1 MSGYDRELGM
11 GSSFSDRGYGSFY
24 EDGGLSN
31 PLSVD
36 YASQRLSDDLSL
48 LSNEVSL
55 QRRGAMPVQR
65 RGAMPAQRRSAMP
78 AQRRGAMPVQRRSAL
93 PLQEYDAT
101 SLPSHQYD
109 ATSLPSHQYD
119 TAPLPSHQYDATPLP
134 SPPLSLSRS
143 TQSSLR
149 ISSPFSHPSQPVS
162 PHLSQLLPQCT
173 QPHETTV
180 AAWLDLLRSQLESG
194 DYAEA
199 HAAAE
204 AALEAFPRSEV
215 LLQKR
220 LRIEEKMC
228 HSRHAYETVRAL
240 FEVTSAKSVK
250 ILVEG
255 ITTLAKMGME
265 QEALGMYETI
275 QACPRYHTGN
285 YVYEMV
291 KVEYLLGCRS
301 SLITMLLLVLRD
313 YAKHGPLWFFAF
325 DFFEYD
331 HLVFWNHESLLSVF
345 ENPCLDS
352 LMQQAETVLSDDIL
366 WKLLSNRIQYYFRC
380 MLYLQ
385 KAATLDGGSFQDLIK
400 SYRILMDC
408 ISTDIR
414 KAVAKCPPQLT
425 WKLHLQ
431 FGRYSAVVGMRRF
444 ARQVSVAFFWHVVH
458 SAFASPS
465 AIQVA
470 SSCSAGVWEAGVSEW
485 SLCGVG
491 RDSRV
496 QLHAVSERVE
506 VAARA
511 HSPLGRSCRV

>member
-65 RGAMPAQRRSAMP
+65 RGAMPVQRRS
-78 AQRRGAMPVQRRSAL
+78 AMPVQRRSAL

-101 SLPSHQYD
+101 S
-109 ATSLPSHQYD
+109 
-119 TAPLPSHQYDATPLP
+119 LPSHQYDATPLP

-331 HLVFWNHESLLSVF
+331 HLVFWNHDSLLSVF

-408 ISTDIR
+408 ISADIR

-496 QLHAVSERVE
+496 QLHAVS
-506 VAARA
+506 
-511 HSPLGRSCRV
+511 